1 MRKSPSNQNNRPFVA
16 GFRMLRD
23 ILSDNSH
30 ELFPLNRLI
39 GSAKSLLLELPI
51 FNQKHSLEDP
61 IDVAQA
67 LDNSMRFEGV

>member
-1 MRKSPSNQNNRPFVA
+1 M
-16 GFRMLRD
+16 
-23 ILSDNSH
+23 LSDNSH